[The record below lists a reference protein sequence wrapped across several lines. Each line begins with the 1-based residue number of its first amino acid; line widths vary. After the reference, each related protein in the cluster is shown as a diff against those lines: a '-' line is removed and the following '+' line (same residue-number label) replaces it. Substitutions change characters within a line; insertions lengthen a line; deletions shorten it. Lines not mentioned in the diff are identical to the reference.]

1 MRTVRALSIGR
12 RDAIRAALAAAGAA
26 GGRWI
31 LGPAAKTMATLASV
45 ATMTSGPRAAGAQA
59 SRPGEPPVPGL
70 LDGVVGL
77 SPWLTPTGE
86 FYTVS
91 KNLFDPRVNEN
102 RWSLRV
108 DGQVKRP
115 LHLSYRELVAMA
127 GQVEQYT
134 TLSCISNP
142 IGGDLIGNAR
152 WKGIPLA
159 RILELAAPREGVVDL
174 RFEAADGYTDSIPLA
189 KALEPTTLLA
199 LEMNGEPLPPE
210 HGFPARLIV
219 PGIYGMKNVKWITR
233 IEAVP
238 YDYKGYWEVRGWS
251 DTAITRTLS
260 RIDVP
265 KDRGRLRQGRIEV
278 AGIAF
283 AGDRG
288 IRAVEVSFDG
298 GRSWEA
304 AEVEPSPNAM
314 TWSRWLKVWEPEG
327 AGWYTLAVRAYD
339 GSGQVQEQADVPPLP
354 EGATGYHRIRVN
366 VA

>member
-1 MRTVRALSIGR
+1 M
-12 RDAIRAALAAAGAA
+12 
-26 GGRWI
+26 
-31 LGPAAKTMATLASV
+31 P
-45 ATMTSGPRAAGAQA
+45 SGTRAAGLP
-59 SRPGEPPVPGL
+59 PGGPGTTQVPGL
-70 LDGVVGL
+70 LDGIVGL
-77 SPWLTPTGE
+77 SPWLTPTKE

-91 KNLFDPRVNEN
+91 KNLFDPRVMEN

-108 DGQVKRP
+108 DGLVKRP
-115 LHLSYRELVAMA
+115 LSFSYRELVGAA

-142 IGGDLIGNAR
+142 IGGDLIGNALWR
-152 WKGIPLA
+152 GIPLA
-159 RILELAAPREGVVDL
+159 RLLEHAGLQEGVVDL

-199 LEMNGEPLPPE
+199 LEMNGQPLPPE
-210 HGFPARLIV
+210 HGFPARLVV

-251 DTAITRTLS
+251 DTAVTRTLS

-265 KDRGRLRQGRIEV
+265 PDRGRLRQGRIEV

-288 IRAVEVSFDG
+288 IGAVEVSFDG
-298 GRSWEA
+298 GRSWEV

-314 TWSRWLKVWEPEG
+314 TWVRWLKVWEPG
-327 AGWYTLAVRAYD
+327 RAGPYTLAVRAYD
-339 GSGQVQEQADVPPLP
+339 GRGQVQEDAEAPPLP
-354 EGATGYHRIRVN
+354 EGATGYHRIQVT
-366 VA
+366 VG

>member
-1 MRTVRALSIGR
+1 MHAVRALSVSR
-12 RDAIRAALAAAGAA
+12 RGLIRAALAAAGAT
-26 GGRWI
+26 GGRWA
-31 LGPAAKTMATLASV
+31 LGRALQTTATLFPV
-45 ATMTSGPRAAGAQA
+45 ATVPSGARAAGLPQ
-59 SRPGEPPVPGL
+59 RGPGRPPVPGL
-70 LDGVVGL
+70 FDGVVGL

-91 KNLFDPRVNEN
+91 KNLFDPRVTES

-115 LHLSYRELVAMA
+115 LSFSYRDLRAMA

-142 IGGDLIGNAR
+142 IGGDLIGNAL

-159 RILELAAPREGVVDL
+159 LLLDRAGLQDGVVDL
-174 RFEAADGYTDSIPLA
+174 RFEAADGYADSIPLA

-251 DTAITRTLS
+251 DTAIIQTLS
-260 RIDVP
+260 RVDVP
-265 KDRGRLRQGRIEV
+265 KDRGRLRQRRIEV

-288 IRAVEVSFDG
+288 VQAVQVSFDG

-314 TWSRWLKVWEPEG
+314 TWVRWLKIWEPAG
-327 AGWYTLAVRAYD
+327 AGRYTLTARAYD
-339 GSGQVQEQADVPPLP
+339 GNGQVQEEADVPPLP
-354 EGATGYHRIRVN
+354 EGATGYHRIQVS
-366 VA
+366 VE